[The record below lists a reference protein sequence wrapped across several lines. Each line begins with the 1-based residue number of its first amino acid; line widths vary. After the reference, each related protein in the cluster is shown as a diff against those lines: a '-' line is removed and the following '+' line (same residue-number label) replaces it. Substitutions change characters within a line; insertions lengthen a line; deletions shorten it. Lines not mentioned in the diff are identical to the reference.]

1 MKKKFF
7 FFDVDNTLA
16 VWPDGIIPESAQK
29 TLDTLK
35 ANGHRVALATG
46 RLQIDAK
53 RFADMANVHDFV
65 ADGGKSVTVNNEILF
80 MEGLDREACLKY
92 LAQLDR
98 LGLHWAVTDVNEL
111 VRVTPYEDVL
121 NWHPVWDVCTTKY
134 DPNFDYRKVEHF
146 YKIYAY
152 MTPEQEAATGVV
164 HMSNDIIRYG
174 NDCILFEPMVKG
186 EGVRRMIAH
195 YGMEPAD
202 VVVFGDGYNDLSM
215 FSPEWL
221 NIAMGNAREELKA
234 AADYITADCNHDG
247 IYEAC
252 KNFGWI

>member
-7 FFDVDNTLA
+7 FFDIDNTLA
-16 VWPDGIIPESAQK
+16 VWPDGIIPASAQE

-46 RLQIDAK
+46 RLQKDAK
-53 RFADMANVHDFV
+53 RFADLANVTDFV
-65 ADGGKSVTVNNEILF
+65 ADGGKSVTINNEIIF
-80 MEGLDREACLKY
+80 MEGMDREACVRYITHLEE
-92 LAQLDR
+92 R
-98 LGLHWAVTDVNEL
+98 GLHWAVTDVNEL
-111 VRVTPYEDVL
+111 VRVTPYETVL
-121 NWHPVWDVCTTKY
+121 QWHPDWDVFKTVY
-134 DPNFDYRKVEHF
+134 DPTFDYRQVEHF
-146 YKIYAY
+146 YKIYAF
-152 MTPEQEAATGVV
+152 MTPEQEERKQVV
-164 HMSNDIIRYG
+164 HMTTDLIRYG
-174 NDCILFEPMVKG
+174 ENCILFEPMVKA

-195 YGMEPAD
+195 YGMKPED

-221 NIAMGNAREELKA
+221 NIAMGNGREELKA
-234 AADYITADCNHDG
+234 AADYITSDCKRDG